1 MMSMSMANLYWHAV
15 RGQNGPE
22 AGGLGAD
29 LRRGSSG
36 GKNVAEASNDVRLQA
51 HHIRFAGAVLFCS
64 LSEFATDQIGIRVG
78 SLNDRAD
85 IATPKARTVTLRHPW
100 REPIDAGKSWFAE
113 RRKEPRMISDNR
125 ARLRVAALIFTMVNA
140 VVFGVGLVTVLTTPA
155 LAQHGFFWIPV
166 IVVSSFV
173 ISPPLSWLIAP
184 MMMQRFIQS
193 RQTR

>member
-1 MMSMSMANLYWHAV
+1 M
-15 RGQNGPE
+15 
-22 AGGLGAD
+22 
-29 LRRGSSG
+29 
-36 GKNVAEASNDVRLQA
+36 
-51 HHIRFAGAVLFCS
+51 
-64 LSEFATDQIGIRVG
+64 T
-78 SLNDRAD
+78 
-85 IATPKARTVTLRHPW
+85 
-100 REPIDAGKSWFAE
+100 
-113 RRKEPRMISDNR
+113 SDNR

-166 IVVSSFV
+166 IVVSSLV